1 MVFWMLGNE
10 SQYSQGVFMK
20 TGFLCSKFMS
30 VGHAH
35 DMHAPEHVNLN
46 LSVLAKS
53 DDK

>member
-1 MVFWMLGNE
+1 MLGNE

-30 VGHAH
+30 VGHTH
-35 DMHAPEHVNLN
+35 THNMHASEHVNLN
-46 LSVLAKS
+46 LSILAKS